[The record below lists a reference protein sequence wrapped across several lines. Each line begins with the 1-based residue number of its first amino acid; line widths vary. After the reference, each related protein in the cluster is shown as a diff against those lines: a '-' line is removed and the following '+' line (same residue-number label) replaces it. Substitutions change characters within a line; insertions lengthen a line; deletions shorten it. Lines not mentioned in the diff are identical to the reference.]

1 MKVFRVLEMDNL
13 HYFLL
18 DDMDYIYKI
27 KVTRVVDGDTIDA
40 EIDLGFDLKLNK
52 RIRLHGINTPETRT
66 RDAEEKKRGLAAKA
80 FLQHV
85 VDEQNSILFLK
96 SLDQG
101 KFGRCIGVLFE
112 QDFDDQSIN
121 DLLIQEGHAVEY
133 SGGKRD

>member
-1 MKVFRVLEMDNL
+1 
-13 HYFLL
+13 
-18 DDMDYIYKI
+18 MDYIYKI

-52 RIRLHGINTPETRT
+52 RIRLYGINTPETRT
-66 RDAEEKKRGLAAKA
+66 RDPEEKKRGFAAKK
-80 FLQHV
+80 FLQQI
-85 VDEQNSILFLK
+85 VDEQQGVLFLK

-121 DLLIQEGHAVEY
+121 DVMVQEGHAVEY
-133 SGGKRD
+133 FGGKRD

>member
-1 MKVFRVLEMDNL
+1 MVMVNR

-18 DDMDYIYKI
+18 GDMDYIYKI

-40 EIDLGFDLKLNK
+40 DIDLGFNMTLSK

-66 RDAEEKKRGLAAKA
+66 RDKQEKKRGLAAKER
-80 FLQHV
+80 LQQIIDAQQGV
-85 VDEQNSILFLK
+85 LFLK
-96 SLDQG
+96 SMDQG

-121 DLLIQEGHAVEY
+121 DMLVEEGHAVEY
-133 SGGKRD
+133 FGGKRG